1 MRKRSWML
9 FVALGLCCTLL
20 LPTPALGAKS
30 FSDTKGHW
38 AVTYI
43 TDLANKGYI
52 NGYPDGTFK
61 PDKTMTRAEFT
72 TALIISL
79 DVVPGTPSGNS
90 YSDTKTHWARK
101 YIEEA
106 VERGILVPSESPK
119 GLGPDD
125 SILRSQ
131 AAAMLVRAL
140 ELAPSSGALKFT
152 DADQVERSL
161 YRDHVKAA
169 YDAGIISG
177 FPDGSFEPFREMTRA
192 QVCTV
197 LIKMLDKKGTTPVV
211 QPVTGSITT
220 LAVGEDL
227 FTLGTIPF
235 AFRANFTD
243 TTVARLAVDKDALT
257 VNDRYVYALN
267 RSASN
272 PDVVIGNTCFGVSKM
287 TVNGDKLVIFP
298 ANRRIANFELDGYKY
313 NSDYIK
319 LFVNSRDDGLYLAD
333 MEVVDENNV
342 LVKGEEYSL
351 SGDKITIEVNE
362 EFFDITQ
369 LKLSPGSTVPR
380 LEETDP
386 VVFRGMSLSDIS
398 AIFVDTDTIDV
409 DDIDSLYFIING
421 KRYRLSDVSMDASA
435 AITVAGKT
443 YEPDDVVLTIDDIN
457 YSIDHISYMK
467 GKFIFYCEEGEW
479 REWVMFNNSYLDYS
493 DITILKGTTAYDM
506 EDVLVVER
514 NLVRIG
520 SREYTEDD
528 IQCRVDGQIWD
539 ITRIEWSKS
548 LDMVVITAKKAEDSY
563 YSDQPEDYI
572 FYDEDGNK
580 IYQGID
586 DDVLIYLGGK
596 WVSFEDVLM
605 SGPSSCTYSG
615 KTYSI
620 IGVRMKVD
628 GDTYL
633 VDETSWSSSGILRVY
648 LEEY

>member
-1 MRKRSWML
+1 ML

-30 FSDTKGHW
+30 FSDIKGHW
-38 AVTYI
+38 AVSYV

-61 PDKTMTRAEFT
+61 PDQTMTRAEFT

-79 DVVPGTPSGNS
+79 GVVPGTPSVNS
-90 YSDTKTHWARK
+90 YSDTKTHWSRK

-106 VERGILVPSESPK
+106 VDRGILVPSESPK

-140 ELAPSSGALKFT
+140 ELAPSSGSLKFT

-161 YRDHVKAA
+161 YRDHIKAA

-197 LIKMLDKKGTTPVV
+197 LIKMLDHKGTAPVV

-220 LAVGEDL
+220 VAVGEDL
-227 FTLGTIPF
+227 FTLGTTTF
-235 AFRANFTD
+235 AFKANFTE
-243 TTVARLAVDKDALT
+243 TTVSSLAVDNDVLT
-257 VNDRYVYALN
+257 VNGRYVYALN
-267 RSASN
+267 RTTNN

-287 TVNGDKLVIFP
+287 TVNGNKLVIYP
-298 ANRRIANFELDGYKY
+298 ANRRINSFELEGYRY
-313 NSDYIK
+313 SSDYIK
-319 LFVNSRDDGLYLAD
+319 LFVNSRDEGLYLSD
-333 MEVVDENNV
+333 MEVTDENSV
-342 LVKGEEYSL
+342 VVKDQTYSIND
-351 SGDKITIEVNE
+351 DKISIEVNE
-362 EFFDITQ
+362 EFYDIIE
-369 LKLSPGSTVPR
+369 LKLSPGSTIPR

-386 VVFRGMSLSDIS
+386 VIFRGMSLSDIS
-398 AIFVDTDTIDV
+398 TIFVGTDTIDV
-409 DDIDSLYFIING
+409 DDIDSIYFIING
-421 KRYRLSDVSMDASA
+421 KRCRLSEISMDASA
-435 AITVAGKT
+435 TITVSGKT
-443 YEPDDVVLTIDDIN
+443 YDPDEVILTIDGWN
-457 YSIDHISYMK
+457 YSLDHISYLK
-467 GKFIFYCEEGEW
+467 GKFILYCEEGELL
-479 REWVMFNNSYLDYS
+479 EWVMFNSSYLDYS
-493 DITILKGTTAYDM
+493 DIKILKGSTAYDM

-520 SREYTEDD
+520 SREYSEDD
-528 IQCRVDGQIWD
+528 IQCRVDGKVWD
-539 ITRIEWSKS
+539 ITRIEWSSS
-548 LDMVVITAKKAEDSY
+548 LDMVVITAEEAEDSY

-572 FYDEDGNK
+572 FYDQDSNK

-586 DDVLIYLGGK
+586 DDVILYLGGK

-620 IGVRMKVD
+620 IGVRIKID
-628 GDTYL
+628 GDSYL